1 MVAEGYSEPMLSNRL
16 QGAEVKEGLVIT
28 IYLKHLRDSPEL
40 SIPACLPR
48 AILSVPEKALNDRLA
63 YLN

>member
-40 SIPACLPR
+40 SIPPFCLEPSSPYLR
-48 AILSVPEKALNDRLA
+48 RPSVTG
-63 YLN
+63 